1 MYAPTDNLL
10 DGIRLAF
17 PLQLFPWDDYF
28 PRMAQAD
35 FRLGRGDL
43 VAVKSFFIRNAPF
56 GSSYCLMGGLA
67 EALRTI
73 TDLRFDNPDFQEGM
87 RDMGYS
93 ADFLAT
99 LAKRQQLQ
107 LQVFAPREGDFF
119 IPGESIVSVRGPLA
133 DVRLAEG
140 ILTEAVNF
148 ASLNLTKWSR
158 LVRTVRPGR
167 VMEFARRRAQ
177 NAAKATLYGILAGC
191 SGTSNAEMRR
201 FFKLT
206 LSATTGHE
214 WINSFGDVRESFDAW
229 LETNPDRPVGLI
241 DTKECLGH
249 DFPAWL
255 ESVWAHREVIKAANS
270 LTWGW
275 RNDSGDLAYLTIE
288 QYIRFWR
295 HPLAQDPW
303 FAERMRIILTNDLD
317 EYTAESI
324 IQQIYVQAKAAG
336 LDADDIIRRIV
347 WAAGTKPGTCYDQ
360 PSLGGVVKLQEI
372 TLGTGESLACIK
384 LAFDSNGLP
393 GPKTSIPGFNLSAA
407 VHNSRGELVC
417 VLLYPAKRYA
427 VLPNGRLH
435 DRVSGGEVKIL
446 SACHPDNPGARME
459 IPDYHLTPQQRLV
472 YDSVT
477 GQGFT
482 SEWDNPTLADVSARI
497 SANLDRLHW
506 SQTRLDSPHTI
517 KLSVTDDLFH
527 LRAAMIKYGAL
538 REDRLP
544 LEVRKYE
551 I

>member
-1 MYAPTDNLL
+1 MYAPTDSLL
-10 DGIRLAF
+10 DGIRMAF

-35 FRLGRGDL
+35 FRLGRGNL

-56 GSSYCLMGGLA
+56 GGSYCLMGGLTD
-67 EALRTI
+67 ALRTI
-73 TDLRFDNPDFQEGM
+73 ADLRFDNPDFQEGM

-93 ADFLAT
+93 ADFLAA
-99 LAKRQQLQ
+99 LAKRQRLQ

-119 IPGESIVSVRGPLA
+119 IPGESAVSVRGPLA

-214 WINSFGDVRESFDAW
+214 WISSFGDVRESFDAW
-229 LETNPDRPVGLI
+229 LETNPDRPIGLI

-255 ESVWAHREVIKAANS
+255 ESVWAHREAIKAANP

-288 QYIRFWR
+288 QYVRFWR
-295 HPLAQDPW
+295 HQLVQDPW

-336 LDADDIIRRIV
+336 LDAEDIIRRII

-360 PSLGGVVKLQEI
+360 PSLGGVVKLQSI
-372 TLGTGESLACIK
+372 GGLACIK
-384 LAFDSNGLP
+384 LAFDASGLP
-393 GPKTSIPGFNLSAA
+393 GIKTSIPGFNLSAR
-407 VHNSRGELVC
+407 VYDGNGELVSI
-417 VLLYPAKRYA
+417 LMYPYDHYR
-427 VLPNGRLH
+427 VEGNGRLF
-435 DRVSGGEVKIL
+435 DFSTTREVVEL
-446 SACHPDNPGARME
+446 NLHHPDNAGAQMSLR
-459 IPDYHLTPQQRLV
+459 DYHLVPQQGAV
-472 YDSVT
+472 YDTFEKTV
-477 GQGFT
+477 GFT
-482 SEWDNPTLADVSARI
+482 EAWDHPTLSSVPARI
-497 SANLDRLHW
+497 MANLDDLHW
-506 SQTRLDSPHTI
+506 SHTRLDKPHAI
-517 KLSVTDDLFH
+517 KLSVTPDLFD
-527 LRAAMIKYGAL
+527 LRRRMIEHGAL
-538 REDRLP
+538 REDKLP
-544 LEVRKYE
+544 A
-551 I
+551 